1 MDIELTKA
9 EICAIE
15 AHKYFMSQ
23 RYGHDVGA
31 DAARKDWLENCAAA
45 WREERQ
51 RQMLD
56 LERDEIRRQLAQG
69 QQGSLGNLNQKL
81 GTQLYDPDAE
91 NFYPLFGHFFAGL
104 FCIA

>member
-23 RYGHDVGA
+23 RYGHDVGV
-31 DAARKDWLENCAAA
+31 DAARKDWLDNCAAA
-45 WREERQ
+45 WREERH

-56 LERDEIRRQLAQG
+56 LECDEIRRHVWIESEKAQHDVRREAALDWVLRYAK
-69 QQGSLGNLNQKL
+69 QWREW
-81 GTQLYDPDAE
+81 YDRE
-91 NFYPLFGHFFAGL
+91 HESV
-104 FCIA
+104 